1 MKLFMVK
8 RTDEPGW
15 DEYDGIV
22 VRAES
27 EARAIEMATGYDEH
41 GIGYTG
47 LAPHNIE
54 VTEIPI
60 GGDEAVILSSF
71 NAG

>member
-1 MKLFMVK
+1 MNLYLVK
-8 RTDEPGW
+8 RTDRPGW

-27 EARAIEMATGYDEH
+27 EARAIEMATGADEY
-41 GIGYTG
+41 GIHYSG

-54 VTEIPI
+54 VTEISAD
-60 GGDEAVILSSF
+60 GDEAVILSSF